1 MTAWT
6 PLLDRLEERLRRI
19 SDQALSGASGGS
31 GASGAAV
38 DVGPAPQVSDR
49 PAEQPTEAELVRL
62 HALGA
67 AHDQLDARL
76 RNRRSQ
82 LQQAE
87 RYDLQTGS

>member
-19 SDQALSGASGGS
+19 SDSVGGAARSGA
-31 GASGAAV
+31 V
-38 DVGPAPQVSDR
+38 PDDVGPPPEAADR
-49 PAEQPTEAELVRL
+49 PGERPTEAELIRL
-62 HALGA
+62 HTLVA

-76 RNRRSQ
+76 HGRRTA

-87 RYDLQTGS
+87 RYALQTGS

>member
-1 MTAWT
+1 VTAWTAWT

-19 SDQALSGASGGS
+19 SDQTLSGASGAMGS
-31 GASGAAV
+31 AV
-38 DVGPAPQVSDR
+38 DVGPAPQLTDR

-76 RNRRSQ
+76 RARRSQ

>member
-1 MTAWT
+1 VTAWT

-19 SDQALSGASGGS
+19 GAMGP
-31 GASGAAV
+31 AV

-49 PAEQPTEAELVRL
+49 PAEEPTEAELVRL
-62 HALGA
+62 HALGV

-76 RNRRSQ
+76 RNHRSR